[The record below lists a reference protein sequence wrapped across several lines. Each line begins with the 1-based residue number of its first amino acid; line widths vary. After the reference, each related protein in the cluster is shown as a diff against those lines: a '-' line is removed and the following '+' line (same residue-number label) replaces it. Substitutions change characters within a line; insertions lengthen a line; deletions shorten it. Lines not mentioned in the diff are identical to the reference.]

1 VRLAS
6 AKPARSVFPRLA
18 FDLQEWSGAFG
29 DLGLLIPVVAALVLS
44 NGFNATSVLLVFGAA
59 YILSA
64 LYYRL
69 PMPVQPL
76 KAMAAVAIA
85 QGLGPDMM
93 SAAALLMAALF
104 LTLAATGL
112 IEPISRLFTRPVVRG
127 IQAAV
132 GLLLIKTAFKMST
145 SGEIL
150 RGRDEVFLSLGT
162 QVPASVLI
170 ALVALGIMALALWKR
185 GLPTALMVLA
195 FGVLMGLVLGSAG
208 AIANVAP
215 GPEAPSLALP
225 SGATLATA
233 FVVLVI
239 PQVPLTIGNAV
250 IACADT
256 ARGYFGQS
264 ASRVTHRSLLTT
276 MGTANLFAGALGG
289 MPVCHGAG
297 GLTAHYRFGARTAAA
312 GLIIGSLLVVL
323 ALGFG
328 SGAVQ
333 LLGLI
338 PYPVLGVML
347 GVVGAQHALLAR
359 DCRRL
364 EEISVVVTVALL
376 AIVLGNIAI
385 GFAAGIALHFALMM
399 GRQALQRAGLLAPR
413 PQPPAAEGP
422 EVPAAPE
429 G

>member
-6 AKPARSVFPRLA
+6 AKRARPVFPRLT

-29 DLGLLIPVVAALVLS
+29 DLGLLIPIVAALVLT
-44 NGFNATSVLLVFGAA
+44 NGFNATSVLLVFGVA

-76 KAMAAVAIA
+76 KAMAAIAIA
-85 QGLGPDMM
+85 QGLGADVM
-93 SAAALLMAALF
+93 SAGALLMAALL
-104 LTLAATGL
+104 LTLAVTGL

-132 GLLLIKTAFKMST
+132 GLLLIKAAFKMSI
-145 SGEIL
+145 SGEVL
-150 RGRDEVFLSLGT
+150 EGRGELFLSLGT

-170 ALVALGIMALALWKR
+170 ALAALGIMALALWKR

-195 FGVLMGLVLGSAG
+195 FGVLVGLALGSAG

-215 GPEAPSLALP
+215 GPEVPSLALP
-225 SGATLATA
+225 SGGTLATA
-233 FVVLVI
+233 FVLLVI
-239 PQVPLTIGNAV
+239 PQVPLTIGNAC
-250 IACADT
+250 IACTDT
-256 ARGYFGQS
+256 ARGYFGQG
-264 ASRVTHRSLLTT
+264 ASRVTRRSLLTT
-276 MGTANLFAGALGG
+276 MGTANLFAGAIGG
-289 MPVCHGAG
+289 MPICHGAG
-297 GLTAHYRFGARTAAA
+297 GLTAHYRFGARSAAA

-333 LLGLI
+333 LFGLI

-364 EEISVVVTVALL
+364 DEISVVVTVALL
-376 AIVLGNIAI
+376 AIVLGNLAI
-385 GFAAGIALHFALMM
+385 GFAAGIALHFALLM

-413 PQPPAAEGP
+413 PQPPATDGP

>member
-6 AKPARSVFPRLA
+6 AKRARPVFPRLT

-29 DLGLLIPVVAALVLS
+29 DLGLLIPIVAALVLT
-44 NGFNATSVLLVFGAA
+44 NGFNATSVLLVFGVA

-76 KAMAAVAIA
+76 KAMAAIAIA
-85 QGLGPDMM
+85 QGLGADVM
-93 SAAALLMAALF
+93 SAGALLMAALL
-104 LTLAATGL
+104 LTLAVTGL

-132 GLLLIKTAFKMST
+132 GLLLIKAAFKMSI
-145 SGEIL
+145 SGEVL
-150 RGRDEVFLSLGT
+150 EGRGELFLSLGT

-170 ALVALGIMALALWKR
+170 ALAALGIMALALWKR

-195 FGVLMGLVLGSAG
+195 FGVMVGLALGSAG
-208 AIANVAP
+208 AIANVAT

-225 SGATLATA
+225 SGGTLATA
-233 FVVLVI
+233 FVLLVI
-239 PQVPLTIGNAV
+239 PQVPLTIGNAC
-250 IACADT
+250 IACTDT
-256 ARGYFGQS
+256 ARGYFGQG
-264 ASRVTHRSLLTT
+264 ASRVTRRSLLTT
-276 MGTANLFAGALGG
+276 MGTANLFAGAIGG
-289 MPVCHGAG
+289 MPICHGAG
-297 GLTAHYRFGARTAAA
+297 GLTAHYRFGARSAAA

-333 LLGLI
+333 LFGLI

-364 EEISVVVTVALL
+364 DEISVVVTVALL
-376 AIVLGNIAI
+376 AIVLGNLAI
-385 GFAAGIALHFALMM
+385 GFAAGIALHFALLM

-413 PQPPAAEGP
+413 PQPPATDGP

>member
-6 AKPARSVFPRLA
+6 AKPARSVFPRLT

-29 DLGLLIPVVAALVLS
+29 DLGLLIPIVAALVLS

-85 QGLGPDMM
+85 QGLGPDVM

-150 RGRDEVFLSLGT
+150 RGRDEVFLSLGA

-195 FGVLMGLVLGSAG
+195 FGVVAGLALGSAG

-256 ARGYFGQS
+256 ARGYFGQR

-276 MGTANLFAGALGG
+276 IGTANLLAGAIGG
-289 MPVCHGAG
+289 IPVCHGSG

-328 SGAVQ
+328 SSAVQ
-333 LLGLI
+333 LFGMM

-364 EEISVVVTVALL
+364 DEISVVVTVALL

-399 GRQALQRAGLLAPR
+399 GRRALERTGLLAPR
-413 PQPPAAEGP
+413 PEPSATEGP